1 MHVLCVSVYGI
12 RDLLYVFLGK
22 KHETCILP
30 VSDRVAVSS
39 VSLNASSYLLFY
51 LELTMQV
58 LSQMFTKHISK
69 VLVLIQEKMYV
80 ALFAHYTHT

>member
-1 MHVLCVSVYGI
+1 MVAQRFNKNNEYRTMHVLCASVYGI
-12 RDLLYVFLGK
+12 SDLLYVFLNK

-58 LSQMFTKHISK
+58 LSQIFTKHISK
-69 VLVLIQEKMYV
+69 VLV
-80 ALFAHYTHT
+80 